1 VEAGG
6 GGGEAR
12 AQEGRCVTQQPTT
25 TTMTYTHLRA
35 WLVIGGIAMPPNTDK
50 LPLVSGDGWSYT
62 LQRDIDETCFLSDR
76 GAALA
81 HLMLLGAFGPTKVGT
96 LEERLGEGVS
106 EIRKARRSKTGSYP
120 VLLFESKGKVEVTL
134 GEPAQRHND
143 FVLTFDAFDKTDIR
157 QAFVRQHR
165 SIQLALAM
173 ESNSRLR
180 FDDATT
186 GMYCTDDGGL
196 TVYSLSMTMGGAEA
210 IGSSLLAQG
219 ATERLHQRFAQL
231 NKSAELDSCM
241 RLFADMAIYGRE
253 PFRVFNSGWSAF
265 EILINKTFKEYEE
278 RFFSTL
284 QLPHQPDM
292 AALYLESVR
301 KKLEGKHSLVDRFT
315 MVSSVLL
322 PDQSSGAAQTDVASF
337 KEIKLLRDK
346 IAHGSEFDEGRMPIT
361 QLSDL
366 LMKYLNAHTVRAM
379 NSKSSLASTVQTDN
393 THV

>member
-1 VEAGG
+1 
-6 GGGEAR
+6 
-12 AQEGRCVTQQPTT
+12 
-25 TTMTYTHLRA
+25 MTYTHLRA
-35 WLVIGGIAMPPNTDK
+35 WLVIGGIAMPPGTDK

-62 LQRDIDETCFLSDR
+62 LQRDIDATCFLSDR
-76 GAALA
+76 GAALT
-81 HLMLLGAFGPTKVGT
+81 HLMLLGAFGQTKVGT
-96 LEERLGEGVS
+96 LEERLGEGVN

-120 VLLFESKGKVEVTL
+120 VLLFECKGKVDVTL

-143 FVLTFDAFDKTDIR
+143 FVLTFDAFDKTAIR

-173 ESNSRLR
+173 ESSSRVR

-186 GMYCTDDGGL
+186 GMYCTDDDGL
-196 TVYSLSMTMGGAEA
+196 TVYSLSMTAGSAEG
-210 IGSSLLAQG
+210 IGSSPLAKG

-241 RLFADMAIYGRE
+241 RLFADMAIHGRE

-265 EILINKTFKEYEE
+265 EILINKTFREYEE

-322 PDQSSGAAQTDVASF
+322 PDQSSEAAQTDVASF
-337 KEIKLLRDK
+337 KKIKLLRDK
-346 IAHGSEFDEGRMPIT
+346 IAHGSEFDEGRMPIA

-366 LMKYLNAHTVRAM
+366 LMKYLNAHSVRGM
-379 NSKSSLASTVQTDN
+379 NSESSPARTAPTDSRN
-393 THV
+393 V